1 MEYQKIKSLLDNTAN
16 QPSKKKKK
24 NWVEIND
31 YVLVV
36 YSTNSQVMFEGQV
49 NIKVKF
55 MWLKQ

>member
-16 QPSKKKKK
+16 QPSKFKTK

-31 YVLVV
+31 YVLGV
-36 YSTNSQVMFEGQV
+36 YSTNNQVIFEGQV

-55 MWLKQ
+55 M